1 MKHTFMTSV
10 GTVEVV
16 VHEEERVFSVYRL
29 NEDHRPVV
37 ATTDSWDYADL
48 ADVLTRRAGVPAAE
62 ATEIAAGVLA
72 EHRSLRLVP
81 EPIAPAATYH
91 SRPEAHRGPQDYAGV
106 AIRFVALLLD
116 LIIVFFPLS
125 IVVGLMTGGGYR
137 EGQGGTF
144 RAGVEVADGGLLVF
158 TVLGFGYYVL
168 AEGLTGATV
177 GKRIVG
183 IRVESEDGE
192 FVGLGPALV
201 RNLLRF
207 VDGLFFYLVG
217 AIFAFTSPR
226 AQRLGDRAA
235 HTVVVRRWSRY
246 PRT

>member
-29 NEDHRPVV
+29 NAEQRPVA
-37 ATTDSWDYADL
+37 ATTESWDHADL
-48 ADVLTRRAGVPAAE
+48 ADVLVRRAGVPPAE
-62 ATEIAAGVLA
+62 AGAIVSAVTA
-72 EHRSLRLVP
+72 EHPSLLWEAQPVA
-81 EPIAPAATYH
+81 APAVLG
-91 SRPEAHRGPQDYAGV
+91 SRPTGQGAGDYAGV

-116 LIIVFFPLS
+116 AIMVFFPLS
-125 IVVGLMTGGGYR
+125 IVVGLMTGGGYSQR
-137 EGQGGTF
+137 SDGYW
-144 RAGVEVADGGLLVF
+144 RAGVDVAGKGILVYV
-158 TVLGFGYYVL
+158 VLGLGYFVL

-183 IRVESEDGE
+183 IRVMGEDGE
-192 FVGLGPALV
+192 HVGFAPAVV
-201 RNLLRF
+201 RNVLRF

-235 HTVVVRRWSRY
+235 HTVVVRR
-246 PRT
+246 